1 MNMLKIL
8 NNMRLYTDTDP
19 KTTQDFDQ
27 NTQFLRQR
35 MPLIFPVTSDRADL

>member
-1 MNMLKIL
+1 MCAYIM
-8 NNMRLYTDTDP
+8 DTDS

-27 NTQFLRQR
+27 NTQFFRQK